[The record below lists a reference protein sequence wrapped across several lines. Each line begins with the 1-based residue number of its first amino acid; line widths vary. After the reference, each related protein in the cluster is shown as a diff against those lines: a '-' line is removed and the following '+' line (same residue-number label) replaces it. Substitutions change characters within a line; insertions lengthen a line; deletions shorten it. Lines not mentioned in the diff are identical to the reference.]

1 MDLRRIQELA
11 GIRMLSESA
20 GKEEKFTGKMSFGT
34 DNNPKKEGFVATFGD
49 YDGAP
54 DSDHPIG
61 RGATKEEA
69 AKDLCRAALNHT
81 AYEKYSESSIKAACK
96 V

>member
-1 MDLRRIQELA
+1 MDLRRMQELA

-20 GKEEKFTGKMSFGT
+20 GQEETFKGKMSFGT
-34 DNNPKKEGFVATFGD
+34 DNNPKKEGFVATFDD

-61 RGATKEEA
+61 RGDTKEA
-69 AKDLCRAALNHT
+69 AAADLCRSALNH
-81 AYEKYSESSIKAACK
+81 AAFEKYSESSIKAACK
-96 V
+96 A